1 MKFRAH
7 DTFAIRKG
15 WLNKGLRNIENAP
28 DVFISKEKNPM
39 DVLGI
44 GANMVKSLRY
54 WLQATGLTVE
64 PNSGKRKQSLTSIGE
79 IIYNND
85 PYFEET
91 GSLWLVHYGLATNF
105 EDATSWYLFFNEF
118 QMQEFSEDDFYK
130 SLRKFITMQDSETM
144 PSSRAISDD
153 FKCIINTYYP
163 GKRNSS
169 DDIDP
174 ENNIECP
181 LTELGL
187 ISYVTTTQ
195 GNRIYR
201 KCTPKNENIPDLIA
215 LYAILKQIGEQKE
228 VKISVL
234 QNSTNSIGKIFL
246 LDTLSLLHILYQLEG
261 AGYIKVVRT
270 AGLDVIRI
278 LTDLTPE
285 ECVKQ
290 YYSEFCPAWRK
301 SSGHTVG
308 CSAP

>member
-201 KCTPKNENIPDLIA
+201 KCTPKNANIHDLIA

-290 YYSEFCPAWRK
+290 YYSELNGNQR
-301 SSGHTVG
+301 
-308 CSAP
+308 

>member
-15 WLNKGLRNIENAP
+15 WLNKGLRNIEKAS
-28 DVFISKEKNPM
+28 DVFISKENNPM

-54 WLQATGLTVE
+54 WLQATGLTSE
-64 PNSGKRKQSLTSIGE
+64 PNSGKRTQSLTPIGE
-79 IIYNND
+79 IIYKND

-91 GSLWLVHYGLATNF
+91 GSLWLVHYGLATNI

-118 QMQEFSEDDFYK
+118 SMQEFSEDDFYK
-130 SLRKFITMQDSETM
+130 SLRKYITMQEDQTM
-144 PSSRAISDD
+144 PSARAISDD
-153 FKCIINTYYP
+153 YKCIVNTYYA
-163 GKRNSS
+163 GKRNTG
-169 DDIDP
+169 DELDP

-187 ISYVTTTQ
+187 VSYVATVQ

-215 LYAILKQIGEQKE
+215 LYAILKQVGNQKE

-246 LDTLSLLHILYQLEG
+246 LDTLTLLHVLYNLEN

-278 LTDLTPE
+278 LTDFTPE
-285 ECVKQ
+285 ECAQ
-290 YYSEFCPAWRK
+290 EYYSELNGSQR
-301 SSGHTVG
+301 
-308 CSAP
+308 

>member
-15 WLNKGLRNIENAP
+15 WLNKGLRNIEKAP
-28 DVFISKEKNPM
+28 DVFISKGNNPM
-39 DVLGI
+39 DILGI

-64 PNSGKRKQSLTSIGE
+64 PNSGKRTQSLTQIGE
-79 IIYNND
+79 VIYKND

-105 EDATSWYLFFNEF
+105 DEATSWYLFFNEF

-130 SLRKFITMQDSETM
+130 SLRKFIAMQDDETM

-163 GKRNSS
+163 GKRNSG

-187 ISYVTTTQ
+187 VSYVATTQ

-201 KCTPKNENIPDLIA
+201 KCTPKNENIPEMIA
-215 LYAILKQIGEQKE
+215 LFAILKQVGEQRE
-228 VKISVL
+228 VKISLL

-246 LDTLSLLHILYQLEG
+246 LDTLSLLHILYRLESS
-261 AGYIKVVRT
+261 GYIKVVRT

-278 LTDLTPE
+278 LTDLSPE
-285 ECVKQ
+285 ECVKE
-290 YYSEFCPAWRK
+290 YYSELNGNQR
-301 SSGHTVG
+301 
-308 CSAP
+308 

>member
-130 SLRKFITMQDSETM
+130 SLRKFITMQGSETM

-290 YYSEFCPAWRK
+290 YYSELNGNQR
-301 SSGHTVG
+301 
-308 CSAP
+308 

>member
-28 DVFISKEKNPM
+28 DVFISKEKKPM

-290 YYSEFCPAWRK
+290 YYSELNGNQR
-301 SSGHTVG
+301 
-308 CSAP
+308 

>member
-15 WLNKGLRNIENAP
+15 WLNKGLRNIEKAP
-28 DVFISKEKNPM
+28 DVFISKDNNPM

-64 PNSGKRKQSLTSIGE
+64 PNSGKRTQSLTTIGE

-130 SLRKFITMQDSETM
+130 SLRKFITMQDGETM

-153 FKCIINTYYP
+153 FKCIINTYYS
-163 GKRNSS
+163 GKRNSG

-187 ISYVTTTQ
+187 ISYVATTQ

-228 VKISVL
+228 VKISLL
-234 QNSTNSIGKIFL
+234 QNSANSIGKIFL
-246 LDTLSLLHILYQLEG
+246 LDTLSLLHILYQLES

-278 LTDLTPE
+278 STDLTPE

-290 YYSEFCPAWRK
+290 YYSELNGNQR
-301 SSGHTVG
+301 
-308 CSAP
+308 

>member
-15 WLNKGLRNIENAP
+15 WLNKGLRNIEKAP
-28 DVFISKEKNPM
+28 DVFISKDNNPM

-64 PNSGKRKQSLTSIGE
+64 PNSGKRTQSLTSIGE

-91 GSLWLVHYGLATNF
+91 GSLWLVHYGLATNI
-105 EDATSWYLFFNEF
+105 EEATSWYLFFNEF

-130 SLRKFITMQDSETM
+130 SLRKYITMQEDQTM
-144 PSSRAISDD
+144 PSARAISDD
-153 FKCIINTYYP
+153 FKCIVNTYYA
-163 GKRNSS
+163 GKRNAG
-169 DDIDP
+169 DEIDP

-187 ISYVTTTQ
+187 VSYVATVQ

-215 LYAILKQIGEQKE
+215 LYAILKQVGNQKE
-228 VKISVL
+228 VKISAL
-234 QNSTNSIGKIFL
+234 QNSINSIGKIFL
-246 LDTLSLLHILYQLEG
+246 LDTLTLLHVLYNLEN

-270 AGLDVIRI
+270 AGLDVIRV
-278 LTDLTPE
+278 LTDFTPE
-285 ECVKQ
+285 ECAQ
-290 YYSEFCPAWRK
+290 EYYSELNGSQR
-301 SSGHTVG
+301 
-308 CSAP
+308 

>member
-15 WLNKGLRNIENAP
+15 WLNKGLRNIEKAP
-28 DVFISKEKNPM
+28 DVFISKDNNPM

-64 PNSGKRKQSLTSIGE
+64 PNSGKRTQSLTTIGE

-130 SLRKFITMQDSETM
+130 SLRKFITMQDGETM

-153 FKCIINTYYP
+153 F
-163 GKRNSS
+163 
-169 DDIDP
+169 
-174 ENNIECP
+174 
-181 LTELGL
+181 
-187 ISYVTTTQ
+187 
-195 GNRIYR
+195 
-201 KCTPKNENIPDLIA
+201 
-215 LYAILKQIGEQKE
+215 
-228 VKISVL
+228 
-234 QNSTNSIGKIFL
+234 
-246 LDTLSLLHILYQLEG
+246 
-261 AGYIKVVRT
+261 
-270 AGLDVIRI
+270 
-278 LTDLTPE
+278 
-285 ECVKQ
+285 
-290 YYSEFCPAWRK
+290 
-301 SSGHTVG
+301 
-308 CSAP
+308 

>member
-15 WLNKGLRNIENAP
+15 WLNKGLRNIEKAP
-28 DVFISKEKNPM
+28 DVFISKDNNPM

-64 PNSGKRKQSLTSIGE
+64 PNSGKRTQSLTSIGE

-91 GSLWLVHYGLATNF
+91 GSLWLVHYGLATNI
-105 EDATSWYLFFNEF
+105 EEATSWYLFFNEF

-130 SLRKFITMQDSETM
+130 SLRKFITMQDGETM

-163 GKRNSS
+163 GKRNTG

-187 ISYVTTTQ
+187 ISYVATTQ

-215 LYAILKQIGEQKE
+215 LYAILNQIGEQKE
-228 VKISVL
+228 VKISLL
-234 QNSTNSIGKIFL
+234 QNSNNSIGKIFL
-246 LDTLSLLHILYQLEG
+246 LDTLSLLHILYQLER

-270 AGLDVIRI
+270 AGLDVIRVS
-278 LTDLTPE
+278 TDLTPE

-290 YYSEFCPAWRK
+290 YYSELNGNQR
-301 SSGHTVG
+301 
-308 CSAP
+308 

>member
-144 PSSRAISDD
+144 TSSRAISDD

-290 YYSEFCPAWRK
+290 YYSELNGNQR
-301 SSGHTVG
+301 
-308 CSAP
+308 

>member
-290 YYSEFCPAWRK
+290 YYSELNGNQR
-301 SSGHTVG
+301 
-308 CSAP
+308 

>member
-15 WLNKGLRNIENAP
+15 WLNKGLRNIEKAP
-28 DVFISKEKNPM
+28 DVFISKDNNPM

-64 PNSGKRKQSLTSIGE
+64 PNSGKRTQSLTTIGE

-130 SLRKFITMQDSETM
+130 SLRKFITMQDGETM

-153 FKCIINTYYP
+153 FKCIINTYYS
-163 GKRNSS
+163 GKRNSG

-187 ISYVTTTQ
+187 ISYVATTQ

-201 KCTPKNENIPDLIA
+201 KCTPKNENIPDLIICDSQA
-215 LYAILKQIGEQKE
+215 NWRA
-228 VKISVL
+228 
-234 QNSTNSIGKIFL
+234 
-246 LDTLSLLHILYQLEG
+246 EG
-261 AGYIKVVRT
+261 SKDI
-270 AGLDVIRI
+270 
-278 LTDLTPE
+278 
-285 ECVKQ
+285 
-290 YYSEFCPAWRK
+290 
-301 SSGHTVG
+301 
-308 CSAP
+308 APSKFN

>member
-15 WLNKGLRNIENAP
+15 WLNKGLRNIVKAP
-28 DVFISKEKNPM
+28 DVFISKENNPM

-64 PNSGKRKQSLTSIGE
+64 PNSGKRTQSLTSIGE

-91 GSLWLVHYGLATNF
+91 GSLWLVHYGLATNL

-130 SLRKFITMQDSETM
+130 SLRKYITMQDGETM

-163 GKRNSS
+163 GKRYSG

-187 ISYVTTTQ
+187 ISFVATTQ

-201 KCTPKNENIPDLIA
+201 KCVPKNENIPDLIA

-228 VKISVL
+228 VKISLL

-246 LDTLSLLHILYQLEG
+246 LDTLSLLHILYQLER

-278 LTDLTPE
+278 STELTPE

-290 YYSEFCPAWRK
+290 YYSELNGNQR
-301 SSGHTVG
+301 
-308 CSAP
+308 

>member
-15 WLNKGLRNIENAP
+15 WLNKGLRNIEKAP
-28 DVFISKEKNPM
+28 DVFISKDNNPM

-64 PNSGKRKQSLTSIGE
+64 PNSGKRTQSLTSIGE

-91 GSLWLVHYGLATNF
+91 GSLWLVHYGLATNI
-105 EDATSWYLFFNEF
+105 EEATSWYLFFNEF

-130 SLRKFITMQDSETM
+130 SLRKFITMQDGETM

-163 GKRNSS
+163 GKRNTG

-187 ISYVTTTQ
+187 ISYVATTQ

-215 LYAILKQIGEQKE
+215 LYAILNQIGEQKE
-228 VKISVL
+228 VKISLL
-234 QNSTNSIGKIFL
+234 QNSNNSIGKIFL
-246 LDTLSLLHILYQLEG
+246 LDTLSLLHILYQLER

-278 LTDLTPE
+278 STDLTPE

-290 YYSEFCPAWRK
+290 YYSELNGNQR
-301 SSGHTVG
+301 
-308 CSAP
+308 

>member
-15 WLNKGLRNIENAP
+15 WLNKGLRNIEKAP
-28 DVFISKEKNPM
+28 DVFVSKDNNPM

-64 PNSGKRKQSLTSIGE
+64 PNSGKRTQSLTSIGE
-79 IIYNND
+79 IIFNND

-91 GSLWLVHYGLATNF
+91 GSLWLVHYGLATNLD
-105 EDATSWYLFFNEF
+105 DATSWYLFFNEF
-118 QMQEFSEDDFYK
+118 PMQEFSEDDFYK
-130 SLRKFITMQDSETM
+130 SLRKFITMQDGETM

-163 GKRNSS
+163 GKRNSG

-187 ISYVTTTQ
+187 VSYVATTQ

-201 KCTPKNENIPDLIA
+201 KCTPKNENIPEMIA
-215 LYAILKQIGEQKE
+215 LFAILKQIGDQKE
-228 VKISVL
+228 VKISLL

-290 YYSEFCPAWRK
+290 YYNELNGNQR
-301 SSGHTVG
+301 
-308 CSAP
+308 

>member
-15 WLNKGLRNIENAP
+15 WLNKGLRNIEKAP
-28 DVFISKEKNPM
+28 DVFISKDNNPM

-64 PNSGKRKQSLTSIGE
+64 PNSGKRTQSLTTIGE

-130 SLRKFITMQDSETM
+130 SLRKFITMQDGETM

-153 FKCIINTYYP
+153 FKCIINTYYS
-163 GKRNSS
+163 GKRNSG

-187 ISYVTTTQ
+187 ISYVATTQ

-215 LYAILKQIGEQKE
+215 LYEILKQIGEQKE
-228 VKISVL
+228 VKISLL

-246 LDTLSLLHILYQLEG
+246 LDTLSLLHILYQLES

-278 LTDLTPE
+278 STDLTPE

-290 YYSEFCPAWRK
+290 YYSELNGNQR
-301 SSGHTVG
+301 
-308 CSAP
+308 

>member
-1 MKFRAH
+1 
-7 DTFAIRKG
+7 
-15 WLNKGLRNIENAP
+15 
-28 DVFISKEKNPM
+28 
-39 DVLGI
+39 
-44 GANMVKSLRY
+44 
-54 WLQATGLTVE
+54 
-64 PNSGKRKQSLTSIGE
+64 
-79 IIYNND
+79 
-85 PYFEET
+85 
-91 GSLWLVHYGLATNF
+91 
-105 EDATSWYLFFNEF
+105 
-118 QMQEFSEDDFYK
+118 MQEFSEDDFYK

-290 YYSEFCPAWRK
+290 YYSEFCRFPE
-301 SSGHTVG
+301 SSGY
-308 CSAP
+308 APEECVKQYYSELNGNQR

>member
-15 WLNKGLRNIENAP
+15 WLNKGLRNIQKAP
-28 DVFISKEKNPM
+28 DVFISKENNPM

-64 PNSGKRKQSLTSIGE
+64 PNSGKRTQSLTPIGE

-91 GSLWLVHYGLATNF
+91 GSLWLVHYGLTTNID
-105 EDATSWYLFFNEF
+105 DATSWYLFFNEF

-130 SLRKFITMQDSETM
+130 SLRKFITMQDGETM

-163 GKRNSS
+163 GKRNSG

-187 ISYVTTTQ
+187 VSYVATTQ

-201 KCTPKNENIPDLIA
+201 KCTPKNENIPEMIA
-215 LYAILKQIGEQKE
+215 LFAILKQIGDQKE
-228 VKISVL
+228 VKISLL

-246 LDTLSLLHILYQLEG
+246 LDTLSLLHILYQLES

-290 YYSEFCPAWRK
+290 YYSELNGNQR
-301 SSGHTVG
+301 
-308 CSAP
+308 

>member
-7 DTFAIRKG
+7 ETFHIRKG
-15 WLNKGLRNIENAP
+15 WLNKGLYNVIKEP
-28 DVFISKEKNPM
+28 GVFLGDVGNPM
-39 DVLGI
+39 DVMGI
-44 GANMVKSLRY
+44 GSNMVKSLRY
-54 WLQATGLTVE
+54 WLQAAGLTEE
-64 PNSGKRKQSLTSIGE
+64 PNHGKRTQTLTKLGQ
-79 IIYNND
+79 IIYDND
-85 PYFEET
+85 PFFEEI
-91 GSLWLVHYGLATNF
+91 GSLWLVHYMIASNE
-105 EDATSWYLFFNEF
+105 EDATAWYLFFNEF

-130 SLRKFITMQDSETM
+130 SLRKFITMQDGETM

-187 ISYVTTTQ
+187 VSYVATTQ

-201 KCTPKNENIPDLIA
+201 KCTPKNENIPEMIA
-215 LYAILKQIGEQKE
+215 LFVILKQIGDQKE
-228 VKISVL
+228 VKISIL

-246 LDTLSLLHILYQLEG
+246 LDTLGLLHILYQLES

-285 ECVKQ
+285 ECVKE
-290 YYSEFCPAWRK
+290 YYSELNGNQR
-301 SSGHTVG
+301 
-308 CSAP
+308 

>member
-15 WLNKGLRNIENAP
+15 WLNKGLRNIVKAP
-28 DVFISKEKNPM
+28 DVFISKENNPM

-64 PNSGKRKQSLTSIGE
+64 PNSGKRTQSLTSIGE

-91 GSLWLVHYGLATNF
+91 GSLWLVHYGLATNL

-130 SLRKFITMQDSETM
+130 SLRKYITMQDGETM

-163 GKRNSS
+163 GKRYSG

-187 ISYVTTTQ
+187 ISFVATTQ

-201 KCTPKNENIPDLIA
+201 KCAPKNENIPDLIA

-228 VKISVL
+228 VKISLL

-246 LDTLSLLHILYQLEG
+246 LDTLSLLHILYQLER

-278 LTDLTPE
+278 STELTPE

-290 YYSEFCPAWRK
+290 YYSELNGNQR
-301 SSGHTVG
+301 
-308 CSAP
+308 

>member
-246 LDTLSLLHILYQLEG
+246 LDTLSLLHTLYQLEG

-290 YYSEFCPAWRK
+290 YYSELNGNQR
-301 SSGHTVG
+301 
-308 CSAP
+308 

>member
-15 WLNKGLRNIENAP
+15 WLNKGLRNIEKAP
-28 DVFISKEKNPM
+28 DVFISKENNPM
-39 DVLGI
+39 DILGI

-64 PNSGKRKQSLTSIGE
+64 PNSGKRTQSLTQIGE
-79 IIYNND
+79 VIYKND

-105 EDATSWYLFFNEF
+105 DEATSWYLFFNEF

-130 SLRKFITMQDSETM
+130 SLRKFIAMQDDETM

-163 GKRNSS
+163 GKRNSG

-187 ISYVTTTQ
+187 VSYVATTQ

-201 KCTPKNENIPDLIA
+201 KCTPKNENIPEMIA
-215 LYAILKQIGEQKE
+215 LFAILKQVGEQRE
-228 VKISVL
+228 VKISLL

-246 LDTLSLLHILYQLEG
+246 LDTLSLLHILYRLESS
-261 AGYIKVVRT
+261 GYIKVVRT

-285 ECVKQ
+285 ECVKE
-290 YYSEFCPAWRK
+290 YYSELNGNQR
-301 SSGHTVG
+301 
-308 CSAP
+308 

>member
-15 WLNKGLRNIENAP
+15 WLNKGLRNIEKAP
-28 DVFISKEKNPM
+28 DVFISKENNPM

-54 WLQATGLTVE
+54 WLQATGLTSE
-64 PNSGKRKQSLTSIGE
+64 PNSGKRTQSLTPIGE
-79 IIYNND
+79 IIYGND

-91 GSLWLVHYGLATNF
+91 GSLWLVHYGLATNI

-130 SLRKFITMQDSETM
+130 ALRKFITMQEDHTM
-144 PSSRAISDD
+144 PSARAISDD
-153 FKCIINTYYP
+153 FKCIVNTYYA
-163 GKRNSS
+163 GKRNAG
-169 DDIDP
+169 DEIDP

-187 ISYVTTTQ
+187 VSYVATVQ
-195 GNRIYR
+195 GSRIYR
-201 KCTPKNENIPDLIA
+201 KCSPKNENIPDLIA
-215 LYAILKQIGEQKE
+215 LYVILKQVGDQKE
-228 VKISVL
+228 IKISVL

-246 LDTLSLLHILYQLEG
+246 LDTLSLLHILYNLES

-278 LTDLTPE
+278 LTDYTPE
-285 ECVKQ
+285 ECVQK
-290 YYSEFCPAWRK
+290 YYSELNGNQR
-301 SSGHTVG
+301 
-308 CSAP
+308 